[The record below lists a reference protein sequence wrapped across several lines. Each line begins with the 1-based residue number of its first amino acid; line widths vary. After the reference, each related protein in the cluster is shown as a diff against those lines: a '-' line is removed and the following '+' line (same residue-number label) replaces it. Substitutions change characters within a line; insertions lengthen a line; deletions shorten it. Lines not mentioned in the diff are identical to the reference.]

1 MNNIILALILGL
13 TAGII
18 SGMTGIGGG
27 IIILP
32 ALVFL
37 FGFSQDLAQGT
48 TLAVLVPPIDFLA
61 AWVYYKHGYTDI
73 KIAALICL
81 GFFFGGFLGAKIG
94 TTLPSGVLAKLFAV
108 VLLLSAIKVFFNN
121 SAEISP

>member
-1 MNNIILALILGL
+1 MNDIIIALILGL

-32 ALVFL
+32 ALIFL
-37 FGFSQDLAQGT
+37 LGFSQNQAQGT

-61 AWVYYKHGYTDI
+61 AWVYYKQGYTDL

-94 TTLPSGVLAKLFAV
+94 TALPSSILGKLFAV
-108 VLLLSAIKVFFNN
+108 ILLLSAVKVFLNN